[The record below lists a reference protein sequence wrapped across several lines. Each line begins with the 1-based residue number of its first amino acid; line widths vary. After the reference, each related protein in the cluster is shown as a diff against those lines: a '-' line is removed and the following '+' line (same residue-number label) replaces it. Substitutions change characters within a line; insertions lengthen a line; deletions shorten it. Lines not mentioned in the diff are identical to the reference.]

1 MAARY
6 SAFPV
11 ACCTVPRKSSD
22 PVISHAMGSAIAMP
36 RPDIYSR
43 VMSVSTIPLGRDLK
57 VMGLVGSAHAASHFF
72 HLILPPLFPILK
84 AEFGVSYI
92 ALALLTTLF
101 YAASGF
107 AQTVAGFLVDHF
119 GARRVLLAGLSLLS
133 ISVIGYGF
141 TSEYWM
147 LMVLSVFAGLGNSV
161 FHPADLSILTSKVS
175 PARLGRAYAT
185 HGLCGNLGWAVA
197 PVFVGTIALY
207 ADWRTAAI
215 AAGLVGLAIVVAF
228 VFWGADLAEGD
239 REAPATP
246 PPTEGRAESVARN
259 LRVLLS
265 PTIVSCFLY
274 FAFLAAALIGV
285 QSFGVAAMQQLYAV
299 EFTTATAGLT
309 AFLVGAAGGIFAGGI
324 LADRTDRHDLIAMAG
339 VGLAALVLAAIGAQ
353 AMTVALVVP
362 ALALAGFF
370 SGTTGPSRDM
380 LVRKVTPKGATG
392 RIFGFVYSGLDLGS
406 SLMPLALGWL
416 MDGGRADQVFY
427 ACTLMLFVTMA
438 TVVQV
443 RKRSEISALRT

>member
-1 MAARY
+1 
-6 SAFPV
+6 
-11 ACCTVPRKSSD
+11 
-22 PVISHAMGSAIAMP
+22 
-36 RPDIYSR
+36 
-43 VMSVSTIPLGRDLK
+43 
-57 VMGLVGSAHAASHFF
+57 
-72 HLILPPLFPILK
+72 
-84 AEFGVSYI
+84 
-92 ALALLTTLF
+92 
-101 YAASGF
+101 
-107 AQTVAGFLVDHF
+107 
-119 GARRVLLAGLSLLS
+119 
-133 ISVIGYGF
+133 
-141 TSEYWM
+141 
-147 LMVLSVFAGLGNSV
+147 
-161 FHPADLSILTSKVS
+161 
-175 PARLGRAYAT
+175 
-185 HGLCGNLGWAVA
+185 VA
-197 PVFVGTIALY
+197 PVFVGAIALY
-207 ADWRTAAI
+207 ADWRTATI
-215 AAGLVGLAIVVAF
+215 AAGLVGLTIVVAF
-228 VFWGADLAEGD
+228 VLWGADLAEGG

-309 AFLVGAAGGIFAGGI
+309 AFLVGAAGGILAGGF

-353 AMTVALVVP
+353 AMTVAWVVP

-427 ACTLMLFVTMA
+427 VCAVMLLITMA

-443 RKRSEISALRT
+443 RKRGEISPSTA